1 MAKLEVGSL
10 LADRY
15 EIISLLGRGGMGVV
29 YLVKDWKTNQKLA
42 LKTLLPKYA
51 KNTQAA
57 RRFAREVTAARQ
69 LDHPCVVKI
78 FDANRHDDILYYTM
92 EYLDGKSLRTLM
104 RRRKKR
110 GQNMGLGSTV
120 RILSLICHALEHA
133 HKFTIHRD
141 ISPENVM
148 VMPNGDVK
156 LLDFGLAKLTT
167 MDSNLTK
174 VGVSLGKIQYSAPE
188 QRIDAKNV
196 DLRADIYSLGV
207 MCYEMLSGELPLS
220 GEPLSSLVKNIPRE
234 IDNLIAKSIAQEPE
248 DRYDSAEGFR
258 VALLDIY
265 HRSTGD
271 AIEVVPVTAEEIAD
285 QEMADQEIDAALP
298 VFTAMQDNRNIV
310 FRLYYR
316 IKAKLFGGPTDFD
329 STFKK

>member
-15 EIISLLGRGGMGVV
+15 EIKSLLGRGGMGVV
-29 YLVKDWKTNQKLA
+29 YLVKDWKTNQQLA

-51 KNTQAA
+51 KNAQAA

-92 EYLDGKSLRTLM
+92 EYLEGKSLRGLM
-104 RRRKKR
+104 KRRLKR

-120 RILSLICHALEHA
+120 RILSLLCHALEHA

-174 VGVSLGKIQYSAPE
+174 IGVSLGKIQYSAPE
-188 QRIDAKNV
+188 QRMDAKNV

-207 MCYEMLSGELPLS
+207 MLYEMLSGELPLA
-220 GEPLSSLVKNIPRE
+220 GEPLTTLVKTLPRE
-234 IDNLIAKSIAQEPE
+234 VDDLIEKSIATDPE
-248 DRYDSAEGFR
+248 DRYDSAEEFR
-258 VALLDIY
+258 NALLDVY

-271 AIEVVPVTAEEIAD
+271 AIAVTTVSEEVPVEK
-285 QEMADQEIDAALP
+285 EIDEELP

-310 FRLYYR
+310 MRLYYR
-316 IKAKLFGGPTDFD
+316 IKAKLFGGDPTNFD
-329 STFKK
+329 STFKKE